1 MIEPKLP
8 ANQAVKLDTNYY
20 PRIFNKSISFVPR
33 QISPKQA
40 EALRIIARQVAT
52 QQKLRRGLNRLTRV
66 PQPHP
71 REEKRERFFTISEER
86 LRLLESVVVNANDAI
101 VITEAEPLEEPLG
114 PRIVYVNNAFTQMTG
129 YQPEEVIGKT
139 PRLLQGPKTERSQ
152 LDKIRQALSRWEPV
166 RVELINYRKDGSDF
180 WVELNILPLADSTG
194 WFTHLLAVQRDI
206 TERKAAEYELKSYA
220 RASAAVAQLGQ
231 RALSGTNLDAL
242 MQEAV
247 TLVAQTLEVP
257 YCQVLEL
264 MPGGNAFFLRAGIG
278 WQEGLVG
285 SAIIGAHDRSQAGY
299 TLLTGQP
306 VIVEDLRIE
315 TRFSG
320 TPLLHNHRAIAGM
333 SVIIHSQGNPFG
345 VLSVHT
351 PTQRRFTEDEVH
363 FLQAVANV
371 LATANERQ
379 LAEEA
384 LRESEERYAL
394 AVRGSNEGLWDWNLK
409 AETVYF
415 SPRWKSMLGCQ
426 EDEIG
431 DSPDEWLSRVH
442 PEDLER
448 VKSAIAAHVEGL
460 THHFEKEY
468 RMLHKD
474 KTYRWMLCRG
484 LAIRDANGKAYRMA
498 GSQTDITDRKVAEE
512 HLIYDA
518 FHDPLTGLPNRALFM
533 ERLSQAIARA
543 RRQSQYQFAVLF
555 LDLDRF
561 KVVNDSLGHVV
572 GDQLLIALADR
583 LQSSVASCLQ
593 ASVCGSHTVA
603 RLGGDE
609 FVILLEEIPD
619 IGVPTAIAE
628 RIQKD
633 LQQPFNLSRHEVV
646 VTASIGITLSAIEQ
660 RDGSSATYKTC
671 PYPGDILRDADIA
684 LYRAKALGKA
694 RYEVFT
700 TAMHTHAVARL
711 QLENNLRHALART
724 EVKDG
729 HQTKMVNSGY
739 SSLSPPFGKA
749 KRLESASLS
758 HSFILHYQPI
768 VCFSTG
774 RITGFEALV
783 RLSHPVRGLVSP
795 VDFIPIAEE
804 TGLIIPLGAW
814 VLREACCQMRLW
826 QQEFPDLASLTM
838 SVNLSSRQFSK
849 PNLAEQIKQILQETE
864 LAAPSLKLE
873 ITESVVMENAAAAT
887 ATLEQLSNSGIQL
900 SIDDFGTGY
909 SSLSYL
915 HRFPLNTLKID
926 RSFVSR
932 MDAEGENSEI
942 VQTIITLAHNLGLDV
957 IAEGVETAT
966 QMEQLRSLRCE
977 AGQGFFFSKP
987 LDSESARAFIASTPQ
1002 W

>member
-1 MIEPKLP
+1 MIEPKWP
-8 ANQAVKLDTNYY
+8 ANQAVKLDTNYH
-20 PRIFNKSISFVPR
+20 PRIINKNISFVPR
-33 QISPKQA
+33 QISPKQS
-40 EALRIIARQVAT
+40 EALRIIARQVAA
-52 QQKLRRGLNRLTRV
+52 QQELRRGLNRLTHA

-71 REEKRERFFTISEER
+71 RGEKQPERFFTLSEER

-114 PRIVYVNNAFTQMTG
+114 PRIVYVNKAFTEMTG

-152 LDKIRQALSRWEPV
+152 LDKIRHALSRWEPV

-180 WVELNILPLADSTG
+180 WVELNVLPLADSTG

-206 TERKAAEYELKSYA
+206 TERKAAEYELKSHA
-220 RASAAVAQLGQ
+220 RASAVVAQLGQ

-257 YCQVLEL
+257 FCQVMEL
-264 MPGGNAFFLRAGIG
+264 MPGGNALFLRAGVG

-299 TLLTGQP
+299 TLLTGKP

-351 PTQRRFTEDEVH
+351 PTHRRFTEDEVH

-371 LATANERQ
+371 LATANERK

-409 AETVYF
+409 AGTVYF

-431 DSPDEWLSRVH
+431 DSPDEWFNRVH

-448 VKSAIAAHVEGL
+448 VKSAIAAHLEGL

-543 RRQSQYQFAVLF
+543 RRQPEYQFAVLF

-583 LQSSVASCLQ
+583 LQGSVASGRQVCLPE
-593 ASVCGSHTVA
+593 SNTVA

-609 FVILLEEIPD
+609 FVILLEEIQD
-619 IGVPTAIAE
+619 IGVAEAIAE

-633 LQQPFNLSRHEVV
+633 LRQPFNLDRHEVV

-660 RDGSSATYKTC
+660 RDGVSGTYKTC

-711 QLENNLRHALART
+711 QLENDLRHALART
-724 EVKDG
+724 KVKDW
-729 HQTKMVNSGY
+729 HQTKIVNSSGY
-739 SSLSPPFGKA
+739 SSLSPQ
-749 KRLESASLS
+749 SASFS

-768 VCFSTG
+768 ICFSTG
-774 RITGFEALV
+774 RINGFEALV

-814 VLREACCQMRLW
+814 VLREACRQMRLW
-826 QQEFPDLASLTM
+826 QQEFPELAPLTM
-838 SVNLSSRQFSK
+838 SVNLSGRQFSK
-849 PNLAEQIKQILQETE
+849 PNLAEQIQQILQETE

-873 ITESVVMENAAAAT
+873 ITESVVMENAADAT
-887 ATLEQLSNSGIQL
+887 ASLEQLSNSGIQL

-957 IAEGVETAT
+957 IAEGVETAD
-966 QMEQLRSLRCE
+966 QMEQLRSLGCE

-987 LDSESARAFIASTPQ
+987 LDSDSARALIAATPR

>member
-1 MIEPKLP
+1 MIEPKWP
-8 ANQAVKLDTNYY
+8 ANQAVKLDTNFH
-20 PRIFNKSISFVPR
+20 PRIINKNISFVPR
-33 QISPKQA
+33 QISPKQS
-40 EALRIIARQVAT
+40 EALRIIARQVSA
-52 QQKLRRGLNRLTRV
+52 QQELRRGLNRLTHA

-71 REEKRERFFTISEER
+71 RGEKQPERFFTLSEER

-114 PRIVYVNNAFTQMTG
+114 PRIVYVNNAFTEMTG

-180 WVELNILPLADSTG
+180 WVELNVLPLADSTG

-206 TERKAAEYELKSYA
+206 SERKAAEYELKSHA
-220 RASAAVAQLGQ
+220 RASAVVAQLGQ

-247 TLVAQTLEVP
+247 ILVAQTLEVP
-257 YCQVLEL
+257 FCQVMEL
-264 MPGGNAFFLRAGIG
+264 MPGGNAFFLRAGVG

-299 TLLTGQP
+299 TLLTGKP

-345 VLSVHT
+345 VLSVHS
-351 PTQRRFTEDEVH
+351 PTHRRFTEDEIH

-409 AETVYF
+409 AGTVYF

-448 VKSAIAAHVEGL
+448 VKSAIAAHLEGL

-543 RRQSQYQFAVLF
+543 RRQPEYQFAVLF

-572 GDQLLIALADR
+572 GDQLLIALAER
-583 LQSSVASCLQ
+583 LQGSVASGRQTCLPP
-593 ASVCGSHTVA
+593 SHTVA

-609 FVILLEEIPD
+609 FVILLEEIQD
-619 IGVPTAIAE
+619 ISVAEAIAE

-633 LQQPFNLSRHEVV
+633 LRQPFNLDRHEVV

-660 RDGSSATYKTC
+660 RDGVSSTYKTC

-711 QLENNLRHALART
+711 QLENDLRHALART
-724 EVKDG
+724 KVKDG
-729 HQTKMVNSGY
+729 HQTKIVNSSGY
-739 SSLSPPFGKA
+739 SSLSPQ
-749 KRLESASLS
+749 SASFS

-768 VCFSTG
+768 VCFMTG

-814 VLREACCQMRLW
+814 VLREACRQMRLW
-826 QQEFPDLASLTM
+826 QQEFPELALLTM
-838 SVNLSSRQFSK
+838 SVNLSGRQFSK
-849 PNLAEQIKQILQETE
+849 PNLAEQIQQILQETE

-873 ITESVVMENAAAAT
+873 ITESVVMENAADAT
-887 ATLEQLSNSGIQL
+887 ASLEQLSNSGIQL

-957 IAEGVETAT
+957 IAEGVETAD
-966 QMEQLRSLRCE
+966 QMKQLRSLGCE

-987 LDSESARAFIASTPQ
+987 LDSDSARALIAVTPR

>member
-1 MIEPKLP
+1 
-8 ANQAVKLDTNYY
+8 
-20 PRIFNKSISFVPR
+20 
-33 QISPKQA
+33 
-40 EALRIIARQVAT
+40 
-52 QQKLRRGLNRLTRV
+52 
-66 PQPHP
+66 
-71 REEKRERFFTISEER
+71 
-86 LRLLESVVVNANDAI
+86 
-101 VITEAEPLEEPLG
+101 
-114 PRIVYVNNAFTQMTG
+114 
-129 YQPEEVIGKT
+129 
-139 PRLLQGPKTERSQ
+139 
-152 LDKIRQALSRWEPV
+152 
-166 RVELINYRKDGSDF
+166 
-180 WVELNILPLADSTG
+180 
-194 WFTHLLAVQRDI
+194 
-206 TERKAAEYELKSYA
+206 
-220 RASAAVAQLGQ
+220 
-231 RALSGTNLDAL
+231 

-257 YCQVLEL
+257 FCQVMEL
-264 MPGGNAFFLRAGIG
+264 MPGGNAFFLRAGVG

-299 TLLTGQP
+299 TLLTGKP

-351 PTQRRFTEDEVH
+351 PTHRRFTEDEVH

-371 LATANERQ
+371 LATANERK

-394 AVRGSNEGLWDWNLK
+394 AVGGSNEGLWDWNLK

-431 DSPDEWLSRVH
+431 DSPDEWFNRVH

-448 VKSAIAAHVEGL
+448 VKSAIAAHLEGL

-543 RRQSQYQFAVLF
+543 RRQPEYQFAVLF

-583 LQSSVASCLQ
+583 LQGSVASGRQTCLPE
-593 ASVCGSHTVA
+593 SNTVA

-609 FVILLEEIPD
+609 FVILLEEIQD
-619 IGVPTAIAE
+619 IGVAEAIAE

-633 LQQPFNLSRHEVV
+633 LRQPFNLDRHEVV

-660 RDGSSATYKTC
+660 RDGVSGTYKTC

-711 QLENNLRHALART
+711 QLENDLRHALART
-724 EVKDG
+724 KVKDR
-729 HQTKMVNSGY
+729 HQTKIVNSSGY
-739 SSLSPPFGKA
+739 SSLSPQ
-749 KRLESASLS
+749 SASFS

-768 VCFSTG
+768 ICFSTG
-774 RITGFEALV
+774 RINGFEALV

-795 VDFIPIAEE
+795 ADFIPIAEE

-814 VLREACCQMRLW
+814 VLREACRQMRLW
-826 QQEFPDLASLTM
+826 QQEFPELALLTM
-838 SVNLSSRQFSK
+838 SVNLSGRQFSK
-849 PNLAEQIKQILQETE
+849 PNLAEQIQQILQETE

-873 ITESVVMENAAAAT
+873 ITESVVMENAADAT
-887 ATLEQLSNSGIQL
+887 ASLEQLSNSGIQL

-957 IAEGVETAT
+957 IAEGVETAD
-966 QMEQLRSLRCE
+966 QMEQLRSLGCE

-987 LDSESARAFIASTPQ
+987 LDSDSARALIAVTPR

>member
-1 MIEPKLP
+1 MIEPKRP
-8 ANQAVKLDTNYY
+8 ANQAVKLDTNYH
-20 PRIFNKSISFVPR
+20 PRIFDKNISFVPR
-33 QISPKQA
+33 QISPKQS
-40 EALRIIARQVAT
+40 EALRIIARQVAA
-52 QQKLRRGLNRLTRV
+52 QQELRRGLNRLTRA
-66 PQPHP
+66 PQSHP
-71 REEKRERFFTISEER
+71 RGEEQQERFFTLSEER
-86 LRLLESVVVNANDAI
+86 LRLLESIVINANDAI

-114 PRIVYVNNAFTQMTG
+114 PRIVYVNQTFTQMTG

-206 TERKAAEYELKSYA
+206 TERKAAEYELKSHA
-220 RASAAVAQLGQ
+220 RASAVVAQLGQ
-231 RALSGTNLDAL
+231 GALSGTNLDVL

-247 TLVAQTLEVP
+247 KLVAQTLEVP
-257 YCQVLEL
+257 FCQVLEL
-264 MPGGNAFFLRAGIG
+264 MPGGNALFLRAGVG

-299 TLLTGQP
+299 TLLTGKP

-351 PTQRRFTEDEVH
+351 PNYRRFTEDEVH

-409 AETVYF
+409 AETFYF

-431 DSPDEWLSRVH
+431 DSPEEWFNRVH

-448 VKSAIAAHVEGL
+448 VKSAIAAHLEGL

-484 LAIRDANGKAYRMA
+484 MAIRDANDKAYRMA

-533 ERLSQAIARA
+533 ERLSQAIART
-543 RRQSQYQFAVLF
+543 RRQPEYLFAVLF

-561 KVVNDSLGHVV
+561 KVVNDSLGHVI
-572 GDQLLIALADR
+572 GDQLLIALAKR

-593 ASVCGSHTVA
+593 ASVCGSNTVA

-609 FVILLEEIPD
+609 FVILLEEIQD
-619 IGVPTAIAE
+619 IDVVEAIAKS
-628 RIQKD
+628 IQKD
-633 LQQPFNLSRHEVV
+633 LRHPFNLDRHEVV

-660 RDGSSATYKTC
+660 RGSSGTYKTC

-684 LYRAKALGKA
+684 LYQAKALGKA

-711 QLENNLRHALART
+711 QLENDLRQALART
-724 EVKDG
+724 EVKDRL
-729 HQTKMVNSGY
+729 QTKTVNSSGY
-739 SSLSPPFGKA
+739 SSLS
-749 KRLESASLS
+749 RESASFS
-758 HSFILHYQPI
+758 HSFLLHYQPI
-768 VCFSTG
+768 VCFMTG

-783 RLSHPVRGLVSP
+783 RLSHPFRGLISP

-814 VLREACCQMRLW
+814 VLREACRQMRLW
-826 QQEFPDLASLTM
+826 QQEFPDLAPLTI
-838 SVNLSSRQFSK
+838 SVNLSGRQFSK
-849 PNLAEQIKQILQETE
+849 PNLVEQIQQILQETE
-864 LAAPSLKLE
+864 LPAPSLKLE

-887 ATLEQLSNSGIQL
+887 ASLEQLSNSGIQL

-932 MDAEGENSEI
+932 MDAGENSEI
-942 VQTIITLAHNLGLDV
+942 VKTIVTLAHHLGLDV
-957 IAEGVETAT
+957 IAEGVETAA

-987 LDSESARAFIASTPQ
+987 LDSESARALIAAMPQ